1 MNKKRIFPES
11 GQELVE
17 FALVMM
23 IFLVTLMV
31 IFDLGRVTYF
41 YSAIHN
47 AVREGAR
54 YGVTDQNVANIQ
66 NLTREKAVG
75 LEITPIVT
83 ITEETVQV
91 SVEYEF
97 LPVTPILS
105 ILTQKNSLT
114 LHSQAT
120 MYIEK

>member
-1 MNKKRIFPES
+1 MNKRRIYPEG

-41 YSAIHN
+41 YSAIQN
-47 AVREGAR
+47 AAREGAR
-54 YGVTDQNVANIQ
+54 YGVTDQNVANIKIV
-66 NLTREKAVG
+66 TREKAVG

-83 ITEETVQV
+83 ITEEKVQV

-97 LPVTPILS
+97 SPVTPILN
-105 ILTQKNSLT
+105 ILTRKNSLT

>member
-1 MNKKRIFPES
+1 MNKRRIVPEG

-17 FALVMM
+17 FALVLM

-47 AVREGAR
+47 AAREGAR

-66 NLTREKAVG
+66 IVTREKAVG

-83 ITEETVQV
+83 ITEETVRV

-97 LPVTPILS
+97 SPVTPILS
-105 ILTQKNSLT
+105 ILIRKNSLT

-120 MYIEK
+120 MYIEN

>member
-1 MNKKRIFPES
+1 MNKKRIYAAG

-23 IFLVTLMV
+23 IFLITLMV
-31 IFDLGRVTYF
+31 IFDLSRVTYF
-41 YSAIHN
+41 YSALHN
-47 AVREGAR
+47 AAREGAR
-54 YGVTDQNVANIQ
+54 YGATDQNVANIEIV
-66 NLTREKAVG
+66 TREKAVG
-75 LEITPIVT
+75 LEITPIIT
-83 ITEETVQV
+83 ITEEKVQV
-91 SVEYEF
+91 SIEYEF

-105 ILTQKNSLT
+105 ILTRKNSLT

>member
-1 MNKKRIFPES
+1 MNKRRIIPEG

-17 FALVMM
+17 FALVLM

-47 AVREGAR
+47 AAREGAR

-66 NLTREKAVG
+66 IVTREKAVG

-83 ITEETVQV
+83 ITEETVRV

-97 LPVTPILS
+97 SPVTPILS
-105 ILTQKNSLT
+105 ILIRKNSLT

-120 MYIEK
+120 MYIEN